1 MISHLLFKYP
11 RLRNNRGL
19 INVCFNSVDEHIKM
33 TGKYDKDKNVKKY
46 IINNLHKN
54 DYLSSYDSLT
64 SFDHTLTKSSSSNF
78 NGNFLIQIL
87 CFLSVSTIMYYF
99 YKQKKVKVFL

>member
-1 MISHLLFKYP
+1 MISNVLFKYP
-11 RLRNNRGL
+11 RLRNNRGFITL
-19 INVCFNSVDEHIKM
+19 CFNGMDQHIKM
-33 TGKYDKDKNVKKY
+33 SGKYDKDKNVKKY

-64 SFDHTLTKSSSSNF
+64 SFDNTLTKPSTPNF

-99 YKQKKVKVFL
+99 YKPRK